1 MVIFLK
7 ENGAEDI
14 LISKCRKIIN
24 ICQNVQNN
32 IPYAM
37 SEGCFEFRGG
47 NIKKKLFRFYPMKHI
62 FLKIYS
68 THCTH
73 LSILNNIT

>member
-47 NIKKKLFRFYPMKHI
+47 NIKKKTF
-62 FLKIYS
+62 
-68 THCTH
+68 
-73 LSILNNIT
+73 SILPHETYFFENLLHSLHTS